1 MAIIGFGTV
10 GSNFARV
17 LNEKRK
23 MLKDRYEFECNIVA
37 VSDINRGSVYD
48 PDGLDVAELLR
59 LIKET
64 NKIDGYNGGRK
75 GLDSLATIR
84 EAKADVIIDSSWTN
98 LETGETRDHT
108 HQRERLESEETC

>member
-1 MAIIGFGTV
+1 
-10 GSNFARV
+10 
-17 LNEKRK
+17 

-84 EAKADVIIDSSWTN
+84 EAKADVIIETAWTN
-98 LETGETRDHT
+98 LETGEPGIHT
-108 HQRERLESEETC
+108 SKKH